1 MAKNIN
7 AWTLVSESLFS
18 EIDMILSIALKEF
31 YANLISARFTIGF
44 LLCLFLLPFSLF
56 VSISDYKS
64 QVRAYEVDKNAAEE
78 SNNSIH
84 VYSALRPELVKPPEP
99 LSIFSR
105 GVINNVGGKIKIQ
118 LGEKPFMTTGKTLDR
133 ENPFLNSF
141 FSLDFI
147 SILAIVMSLIAI
159 LFTYN
164 TCSRDR
170 ELGTLKLML
179 SNSVSRWKILM
190 GKIIGVL
197 LTLLPIILFCY
208 ILCAVIILMS
218 THISFSA
225 VEWSRV
231 VLLFAVSIIY
241 ILIFLL
247 IGLFVSTRTRSSST
261 SIVLC
266 LFAWV
271 LFVFIIPNLSVYAA
285 QSLIKTE
292 SQDNLRIS
300 MNELDEEYEQECREY
315 SNRIGYDSGRG
326 VGSSRGLGD
335 GHLEL
340 AGQSPEF
347 MEGQRQLCTYSEPL
361 RIDYADKKWVLQKRQ
376 LDKLDFQRRLAE
388 TISFVSPSEMF
399 RLIASALCRTDV
411 KSHYLFL
418 ETVTR
423 YRDSIISFFKDE
435 KLFSSFVYFTRQDPD
450 TFMPEEEYLSIM
462 TDGKVKTFDE
472 LMALATSPD
481 FDPATMKNVEIPGE
495 PFKKP
500 PLDLSNVPQFHWE
513 PLSIGGELRKISIKL
528 TAMILA
534 GIVLFYLSFISFIR
548 YDVR

>member
-1 MAKNIN
+1 
-7 AWTLVSESLFS
+7 
-18 EIDMILSIALKEF
+18 MILSIALKEF

-64 QVRAYEVDKNAAEE
+64 QVRAYEVDKKAAEE
-78 SNNSIH
+78 SNNSIQ

-105 GVINNVGGKIKIQ
+105 GIIGNVGSRIKIQ

-179 SNSVSRWKILM
+179 SNPISRWKILM
-190 GKIIGVL
+190 GKIIGVF

-208 ILCAVIILMS
+208 ILCAVLILLS

-225 VEWSRV
+225 AEWLRV
-231 VLLFAVSIIY
+231 VMLFAVSIIY

-247 IGLFVSTRTRSSST
+247 IGMFVSTRTRSSST

-271 LFVFIIPNLSVYAA
+271 LFVFIIPNLSVYTA

-300 MNELDEEYEQECREY
+300 MNELEEEFNQDWIEY
-315 SNRIGYDSGRG
+315 SKRIGFNSGRG
-326 VGSSRGLGD
+326 IGSSRGGFRD
-335 GHLEL
+335 GHEEL

-347 MEGQRQLCTYSEPL
+347 MEGRRKLYMYSAPL
-361 RIDYADKKWVLQKRQ
+361 RIDYADKKWALQKKQ
-376 LDKLDFQRRLAE
+376 LDRLDFQRRLAE
-388 TISFVSPSEMF
+388 AISLISPSEMF

-418 ETVTR
+418 ETVTK

-450 TFMPEEEYLSIM
+450 TFMPEEEYISTM
-462 TDGKVKTFDE
+462 TDGKAKTFDG
-472 LMALATSPD
+472 LMALVTSTG
-481 FDPATMKNVEIPGE
+481 FDMSTLINVEIPGD
-495 PFKKP
+495 PFNKP
-500 PLDLSNVPQFHWE
+500 PLDLSNVPQFHWL
-513 PLSIGGELRKISIKL
+513 PLSIGGELRKISLKL
-528 TAMILA
+528 TALILA